1 MTADLGSVGKGEEN
15 RVFPKRWE
23 EFLGAVSEA
32 EKRPH
37 LARSPSSLPTGLP
50 TAKQGERRTRRPS
63 SSARRVPLL
72 RFISKGPD
80 NLSQLQGG
88 KICV

>member
-1 MTADLGSVGKGEEN
+1 MVGKGGEN

-37 LARSPSSLPTGLP
+37 LSRSPSSLPTALP
-50 TAKQGERRTRRPS
+50 TAKQGERRTGRPQDREAEQQHQVPPLLQMRANVSIVAVFPS
-63 SSARRVPLL
+63 SVVAD
-72 RFISKGPD
+72 F
-80 NLSQLQGG
+80 
-88 KICV
+88 